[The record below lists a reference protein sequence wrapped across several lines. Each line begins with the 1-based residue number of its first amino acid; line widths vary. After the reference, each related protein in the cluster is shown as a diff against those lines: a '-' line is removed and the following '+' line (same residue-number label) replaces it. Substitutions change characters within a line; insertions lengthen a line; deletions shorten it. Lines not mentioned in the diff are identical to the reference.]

1 MLDIYIIHNN
11 PNIKDIICNSEI
23 NSDAFYHFLDEGS
36 LKEKSKAYKFK
47 SEWCARQTPFIGI
60 YKDGKMFKGFYSET
74 GEDVI
79 QSLIK
84 YLNHEYKSN

>member
-11 PNIKDIICNSEI
+11 PSIKDIISNSEI

-47 SEWCARQTPFIGI
+47 SE
-60 YKDGKMFKGFYSET
+60 
-74 GEDVI
+74 
-79 QSLIK
+79 
-84 YLNHEYKSN
+84 